1 MNKKIITILL
11 LIITCLSF
19 LFAESNSSVKVA
31 IDIDSAYQSIIT
43 HNSPND
49 YILNINDLTSK
60 VDLTEPFEMQKDNGV
75 DFTYYLF
82 SNDIDFLNEVT
93 IDTVFY
99 PFKSSSGIVIPYR
112 VWCDC
117 PSNDSHLVGVANSS
131 EAFNYS
137 QTPIN
142 SSVSVKNY
150 NKHTIINTNLMYS
163 YIHFFVYV
171 PSQYVDR
178 ASYGKYIATIQVIL
192 NCNE

>member
-11 LIITCLSF
+11 LIIACLSF
-19 LFAESNSSVKVA
+19 LFAENNGSVKVA
-31 IDIDSAYQSIIT
+31 LDIDSAYQSIMT
-43 HNSPND
+43 HDRPNK
-49 YILNINDLTSK
+49 YLTNINDLASK

-99 PFKSSSGIVIPYR
+99 PFKSSSGMIIPYR
-112 VWCDC
+112 VWCDSS
-117 PSNDSHLVGVANSS
+117 SNQNHLVGVTNSS
-131 EAFNYS
+131 EAYNYY
-137 QTPIN
+137 QTPVYN
-142 SSVSVKNY
+142 SVSVKNY

-163 YIHFFVYV
+163 YIHFSVYV

-178 ASYGKYIATIQVIL
+178 ASYGKYIATIQLIL

>member
-11 LIITCLSF
+11 LIIACLSF
-19 LFAESNSSVKVA
+19 LFAENNGSVKVA
-31 IDIDSAYQSIIT
+31 LDIDSAYQSIMT
-43 HNSPND
+43 HNIPND
-49 YILNINDLTSK
+49 YIVNINDLTSK

-99 PFKSSSGIVIPYR
+99 PFKSSSGMIIPYR
-112 VWCDC
+112 VWCDSA
-117 PSNDSHLVGVANSS
+117 SNQSYLVGVANPY

-137 QTPIN
+137 QTPIS

-150 NKHTIINTNLMYS
+150 NMRTIINTSLMYS

-171 PSQYVDR
+171 PSQYVDK
-178 ASYGKYIATIQVIL
+178 ASYGKYIATIQLIL